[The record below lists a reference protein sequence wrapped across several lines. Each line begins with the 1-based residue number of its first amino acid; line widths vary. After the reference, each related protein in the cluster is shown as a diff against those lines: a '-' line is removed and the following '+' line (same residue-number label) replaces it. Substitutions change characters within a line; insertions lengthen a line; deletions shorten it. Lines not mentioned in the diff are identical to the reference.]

1 MPPPRATTQRAFS
14 LVEMLAA
21 LAIISILI
29 AIAVPAV
36 SSYGRSTALATGGNM
51 VANLAALARQTAI
64 ARNSMAALVLL
75 GAQGTEEDFRAFTVA
90 EYRPGEGWVQ
100 LTDWKILPIGI
111 VVDSSAPL
119 ASTFLLNSPRPFPFL
134 AGPPRQTNP
143 PLSFQGQNIS
153 DGPGYAARI
162 FLPGGGLLNPQHPA
176 QIRMVEGIFQAGQ
189 VTHTRRG
196 AAGQPANYYD
206 LTILGATGIT
216 KVFRP

>member
-1 MPPPRATTQRAFS
+1 MTPKHAPIPRAFS

-21 LAIISILI
+21 LAIVSTLV
-29 AIAVPAV
+29 AVAVPAV
-36 SSYGRSTALATGGNM
+36 SSYGRSTALAAGGNM

-90 EYRPGEGWVQ
+90 EYRPGQGWSQ
-100 LTDWKILPIGI
+100 ITDWKTLPTGI
-111 VVDSSAPL
+111 VVDPSPPL

-134 AGPPRQTNP
+134 SGPPQQSNP
-143 PLSFQGQNIS
+143 PLVYQGR
-153 DGPGYAARI
+153 DVLDVPGYAARI

-176 QIRMVEGIFQAGQ
+176 QIRIVEGVLNHGL

-196 AAGQPANYYD
+196 AGGQPANYYD